1 MIFLKEENMGT
12 KNLWRNLLVL
22 AAAGAAGIWMAL
34 SFGCAGKTAEA
45 DLVLVNGDVFTLDPD
60 NPEGRGLAVSGNTI
74 TAVFKK
80 DGEARK
86 YIGPETTVVDLAGKW
101 AVPGIIDGHVHFNAA
116 GGLIL
121 DANLMTVS
129 DEEGLRREIGRV
141 AGLLDDGEWITGG
154 LYGAYEQWALGDAGA
169 DAEGKKEP
177 WRPNRSMIDDL
188 TPKNPCFLCRFDYAE
203 WLANAAALEAAGLG
217 SSRME
222 GLEIGKDGKP
232 TGIVFRGTPA
242 FERMRKS
249 QKPKSHARLL
259 EENRA
264 ALKALREAGI
274 VEIHDIARPDQTER
288 FVELE
293 EKGELTCRV
302 WLRPDLS
309 RGGELKEKRLTMGLH
324 PKTKEKSLWLRY
336 GALKGYIDGIMG
348 THGALFFEP
357 YDDQPDNYGHWR
369 PHTSDDPELRAGNMD
384 KMYGLIKVGLDAGFV
399 PNVHAIGDRG
409 VAEMLDLYERLM
421 KDLGRDLEGFRV
433 IHAQVIR
440 PQDFPRFKALNVIAE
455 INPYH
460 ISDDMR
466 WMEERIGHERCK
478 GAYAFKTLLEN
489 GATLCFGSDWPG
501 TSAAL
506 YHMHPKYLIYA
517 AVTRQTLNGTP
528 EGGWFPEQRI
538 SVEEAL
544 RAYTINNA
552 YAAFE
557 DDLRGSLVKGKLADV
572 TVFDRNLMEI
582 DPSDILKA
590 EVTHTIVDGKV
601 VFDRDRTP

>member
-1 MIFLKEENMGT
+1 MRTWFN
-12 KNLWRNLLVL
+12 NLGFMRLALLVL
-22 AAAGAAGIWMAL
+22 AGGML
-34 SFGCAGKTAEA
+34 VGPTGCAGKVQEA
-45 DLVLVNGDVFTLDPD
+45 DLVLLNGVVTTMDEGL
-60 NPEGRGLAVSGNTI
+60 PEARGLVVRGDTILAVLKN
-74 TAVFKK
+74 
-80 DGEARK
+80 DGQAKK
-86 YIGPETTVVDLAGKW
+86 YIGPGTRVIDLEGKW
-101 AVPGIIDGHVHFNAA
+101 AVPGIIDGHVHFNQA

-129 DEEGLRREIGRV
+129 GEAGLRVEIARV
-141 AGLLDDGEWITGG
+141 VGLLDDGEWITGG

-169 DAEGKKEP
+169 VGSEKKEP
-177 WRPNRSMIDDL
+177 WRPNRAMIDDL
-188 TPKNPCFLCRFDYAE
+188 TPDNPCFLSRFDHRE
-203 WLANAAALEAAGLG
+203 WLANTAALRAAGLE
-217 SSRME
+217 STRLE

-232 TGIVFRGTPA
+232 TGIIFQGTPA
-242 FERMRKS
+242 FQQMAQAR
-249 QKPKSHARLL
+249 KPKSRARLL

-274 VEIHDIARPDQTER
+274 VEIHDIERPDQTDR
-288 FVELE
+288 FIELE
-293 EKGELTCRV
+293 ELGELTCRV

-309 RGGELKEKRLTMGLH
+309 RGAGLGKAGFTMGLH
-324 PKTKEKSLWLRY
+324 PKTKEESAWLRY

-369 PHTSDDPELRAGNMD
+369 PHTSDDPALQVRNME
-384 KMYGLIKVGLDAGFV
+384 KMYGLIMAGLEHGFV

-409 VAEMLDLYERLM
+409 VAEMLDLYERL
-421 KDLGRDLEGFRV
+421 KDEGVDLTGFRV

-440 PQDFPRFKALNVIAE
+440 PEDFPRFKALGVIAE
-455 INPYH
+455 VNPYH

-478 GAYAFKTLLEN
+478 GAYSFRSLIDN
-489 GATLCFGSDWPG
+489 GAVLSFGSDWPG

-517 AVTRQTLNGTP
+517 AVTRQTLIGEP

-552 YAAFE
+552 LAAFE
-557 DDLRGSLVKGKLADV
+557 ADIRGSLKAGKLADV
-572 TVFDRNLMEI
+572 TVFDQDMRAVT
-582 DPSDILKA
+582 PVDILET
-590 EVTHTIVDGKV
+590 EVTHTIVGGQV
-601 VFDRDRTP
+601 VFERD